1 MPASICSSMTSNS
14 SRMVTLPARDTV
26 PAEGNGKDTAA
37 REALGRR
44 LREMRRSRGMTQT
57 TVAETLNCDH
67 SAVSRI
73 ESGTYP
79 LTPQMFRAV
88 ERLLALASADG
99 YETWFISYLETEQTA
114 TVLRTWEP
122 LVIPGLLQTEAY
134 ARQVITGANPGR
146 AEAEIEQRVTARI
159 ARQQIWERADPPPPM
174 MPVII
179 GEAVLRRRLGG
190 TQVMREQLEYL
201 ADAAASPRVS
211 VQVLPFSSPGCSGL
225 LAPFVVASF
234 APDPRPDVAYLDNA
248 LDGHL
253 TDRRE
258 QVARLALL
266 YDALAREALRPSESA
281 ELIAKV
287 TREWT

>member
-1 MPASICSSMTSNS
+1 M
-14 SRMVTLPARDTV
+14 PARDTV
-26 PAEGNGKDTAA
+26 PADDNGKDAA
-37 REALGRR
+37 ALAALGRR
-44 LREMRRSRGMTQT
+44 LREMRRARNMTQAN
-57 TVAETLNCDH
+57 VAEALNCDH

-114 TVLRTWEP
+114 AVLRTWEP
-122 LVIPGLLQTEAY
+122 LVIPGLLQTESY

-146 AEAEIEQRVTARI
+146 PEAEIEQRVAARM
-159 ARQQIWERADPPPPM
+159 ARQDIWNRTDPPPPM

-179 GEAVLRRRLGG
+179 GEAALRRRLGG
-190 TQVMREQLEYL
+190 ERVMGEQFEHL
-201 ADAAASPRVS
+201 AAVADQPRVS
-211 VQVLPFSSPGCSGL
+211 IQVLPFSSPGSTGL

-258 QVARLALL
+258 QVARLSLL
-266 YDALAREALRPSESA
+266 YDAMAREALRPGDSA
-281 ELIAKV
+281 ELI
-287 TREWT
+287 TRAMQEWT

>member
-1 MPASICSSMTSNS
+1 M
-14 SRMVTLPARDTV
+14 PARDKV
-26 PAEGNGKDTAA
+26 PAEGSGTDAA
-37 REALGRR
+37 ALEALGHR
-44 LREMRRSRGMTQT
+44 LREMRRARGMTQVS
-57 TVAETLNCDH
+57 VAEVLNCDH

-88 ERLLALASADG
+88 ERLLALASAEG

-122 LVIPGLLQTEAY
+122 LVIPGLLQTEGY
-134 ARQVITGANPGR
+134 ARQVLRGANPGR
-146 AEAEIEQRVTARI
+146 PEADIEQRVAARL

-174 MPVII
+174 MPAVI
-179 GEAVLRRRLGG
+179 GEAVLRRELGG
-190 TQVMREQLEYL
+190 AGVMREQLQRLLTVAEG
-201 ADAAASPRVS
+201 DPRVT
-211 VQVLPFSSPGCSGL
+211 VQVMPFGSPGSAGM

-248 LDGHL
+248 LDGNL
-253 TDRRE
+253 TDRRD

-266 YDALAREALRPSESA
+266 YDALAREALSPNDSA
-281 ELIAKV
+281 ELITRV
-287 TREWT
+287 MREWT

>member
-1 MPASICSSMTSNS
+1 MPARN
-14 SRMVTLPARDTV
+14 TV
-26 PAEGNGKDTAA
+26 PADGSGKDAA
-37 REALGRR
+37 ALATLGRR
-44 LREMRRSRGMTQT
+44 LREMRRARDMTQAS
-57 TVAETLNCDH
+57 VAEVLNCDH

-99 YETWFISYLETEQTA
+99 YETWFISYLEIEQTA

-122 LVIPGLLQTEAY
+122 LVIPGLIQTEAY

-146 AEAEIEQRVTARI
+146 PDADIEQRVAARM
-159 ARQQIWERADPPPPM
+159 ARQEIWNRAVPQPPI

-179 GEAVLRRRLGG
+179 GEAALRRRLGG
-190 TQVMREQLEYL
+190 TQVMQEQLERV
-201 ADAAASPRVS
+201 AAVAAQPRIS
-211 VQVLPFSSPGCSGL
+211 VQVLPYSSPGCAGL

-248 LDGHL
+248 LDGNL
-253 TDRRE
+253 TEKRD

-266 YDALAREALRPSESA
+266 YDALAREALRPSDSA
-281 ELIAKV
+281 ELITKV
-287 TREWT
+287 MRE

>member
-1 MPASICSSMTSNS
+1 M
-14 SRMVTLPARDTV
+14 PARDTV
-26 PAEGNGKDTAA
+26 PADNSGKDAA
-37 REALGRR
+37 ALVALGHR
-44 LREMRRSRGMTQT
+44 LREMRRARGMTQAN
-57 TVAETLNCDH
+57 VAEALNCDH

-79 LTPQMFRAV
+79 LTPQMLRAV
-88 ERLLALASADG
+88 ERLLAVASADG

-146 AEAEIEQRVTARI
+146 AQADIEQRVAARI
-159 ARQQIWERADPPPPM
+159 ARQQIWERADPPPPI
-174 MPVII
+174 MPVVI
-179 GEAVLRRRLGG
+179 GEAALRRRLGG
-190 TQVMREQLEYL
+190 TQVMREQLEHL
-201 ADAAASPRVS
+201 NAVAAQPRVS
-211 VQVLPFSSPGCSGL
+211 IQVLPFTSPGCSGL

-248 LDGHL
+248 LDGNL
-253 TDRRE
+253 TAKRD

-266 YDALAREALRPSESA
+266 YDALAREALRPGESA

-287 TREWT
+287 IRE